1 MMNYS
6 HSYDVV
12 IIGSGLVG
20 LSCALGLAKHNLSI
34 AVIEAKPPEPILDT
48 PSLRVSAINYASQQ
62 MLINLG
68 VWEQLEAKR
77 ISTYHSMHVW
87 EKDGLGNI
95 RFDGDTFGQQNIGHI
110 VENNCLQHALRRKV
124 EQSDAITI
132 VSGKAVNI
140 GFGEREAWL
149 TLDDLSHIST
159 RLVVAADG
167 AESWVRQQCQI
178 PLTSWDYGHTALVAT
193 IKTQRSHEACA
204 RQAFLESGP
213 LAFLPLSDPHLN
225 SIVWSTSPKMAR
237 DLVYCDTQEFN
248 QRLTAA
254 FDGRLGMC
262 ELVSERVTLP
272 LKMRYSRHF
281 ARHRLVLIG
290 DAAHTI
296 HPLAGQ
302 GVNLGFMDSAA
313 LAQEV
318 GRLTNAKKDIGLLS
332 LLREFER
339 WRKADAVKMVGV
351 MEAFKQSYQGDHL
364 LKKVAR
370 DIGMKIVNNIPEIK
384 ENCLLHA
391 MGKKGD
397 LPDICQ
403 DSDERT

>member
-1 MMNYS
+1 
-6 HSYDVV
+6 
-12 IIGSGLVG
+12 
-20 LSCALGLAKHNLSI
+20 
-34 AVIEAKPPEPILDT
+34 
-48 PSLRVSAINYASQQ
+48 
-62 MLINLG
+62 
-68 VWEQLEAKR
+68 
-77 ISTYHSMHVW
+77 
-87 EKDGLGNI
+87 
-95 RFDGDTFGQQNIGHI
+95 
-110 VENNCLQHALRRKV
+110 
-124 EQSDAITI
+124 
-132 VSGKAVNI
+132 
-140 GFGEREAWL
+140 
-149 TLDDLSHIST
+149 
-159 RLVVAADG
+159 
-167 AESWVRQQCQI
+167 
-178 PLTSWDYGHTALVAT
+178 
-193 IKTQRSHEACA
+193 
-204 RQAFLESGP
+204 
-213 LAFLPLSDPHLN
+213 
-225 SIVWSTSPKMAR
+225 
-237 DLVYCDTQEFN
+237 
-248 QRLTAA
+248 
-254 FDGRLGMC
+254 
-262 ELVSERVTLP
+262 
-272 LKMRYSRHF
+272 MRYSRHF

-351 MEAFKQSYQGDHL
+351 MEAFKQSYQGEHL